1 MEANNNQFNHEAGL
15 KVIYEMIESAR
26 IKIGSNY
33 FYYLLWGYLVAFTSV
48 AEFILIKWVKYAQHY
63 LVWPV
68 FMGIGLVV
76 TLLFTLRQKKT
87 SGSKTFI
94 GTAMIYLWSAWLVS
108 FMIFLGFA
116 NLNQDYEMIFPV
128 TLVMYGLGIFIA
140 GGLVNFKPLIIGAI
154 LSWMASVAAFFSPY
168 PVQLVIVFVAV
179 IMAYIIPGH
188 ILKNKSIKL

>member
-1 MEANNNQFNHEAGL
+1 METNNNEFNHEAGL

-26 IKIGSNY
+26 SKIGSNY
-33 FYYLLWGYLVAFTSV
+33 FYYLLWGYLVAFTCV
-48 AEFILIKWVKYAQHY
+48 AEYILIKLVDYTQHY

-76 TLLFTLRQKKT
+76 TLLFSLQRKKIT
-87 SGSKTFI
+87 GSKTFI
-94 GTAMIYLWSAWLVS
+94 GTAMIYLWSSWLVS
-108 FMIFLGFA
+108 FLILIGFA

-128 TLVMYGLGIFIA
+128 TLVMYGLVIFIA
-140 GGLVNFKPLIIGAI
+140 GGLVDFKPLIIGGV

-168 PVQLVIVFVAV
+168 QVQLVIVFVAV

-188 ILKNKSIKL
+188 ILKNKSKKR